1 MRFHRE
7 HPSPRECHQLARFR
21 PYPDCKRP
29 ASRSTQDE
37 DVKQKLSRLPLATKV
52 ILATPAAVLLV
63 MLLLTAPLI
72 GVPLVVIVLLVLRP
86 ELLNP
91 GWWRALS
98 APRDE

>member
-1 MRFHRE
+1 M
-7 HPSPRECHQLARFR
+7 
-21 PYPDCKRP
+21 
-29 ASRSTQDE
+29 
-37 DVKQKLSRLPLATKV
+37 KQKLSQLPLATKV

-86 ELLNP
+86 ELLTP